1 MFNEKIKNHFRTSA
15 SLHTPFGD
23 RKTLIVCL
31 RSLHRHTAISVYRKK
46 KKKKSEKGR
55 CRVQVRESVCERKR
69 ERKGER
75 KGESGREKERERV
88 REVEVNLRER
98 K

>member
-1 MFNEKIKNHFRTSA
+1 MKKVFNEKIENHFRTSA

-55 CRVQVRESVCERKR
+55 CRVKVRESVCERKR
-69 ERKGER
+69 ERKGESKR
-75 KGESGREKERERV
+75 GRGKS
-88 REVEVNLRER
+88 ER
-98 K
+98 KKIKRAERKE

>member
-1 MFNEKIKNHFRTSA
+1 MQICLKKKKKRQHSMKKVFNEKIKNHFRTSA

-46 KKKKSEKGR
+46 KKKKKSEKGR
-55 CRVQVRESVCERKR
+55 CRIQVKKICV
-69 ERKGER
+69 
-75 KGESGREKERERV
+75 
-88 REVEVNLRER
+88 
-98 K
+98 